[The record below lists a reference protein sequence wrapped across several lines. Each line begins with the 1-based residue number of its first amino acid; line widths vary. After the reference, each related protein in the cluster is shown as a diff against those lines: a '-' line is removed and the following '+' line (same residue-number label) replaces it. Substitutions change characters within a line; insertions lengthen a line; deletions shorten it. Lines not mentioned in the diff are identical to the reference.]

1 MTTATD
7 QLRDIVSQI
16 AREAIE
22 RELSKLPHPNH
33 DSLEYHRE
41 KLINGKQAAEILGL
55 SPRTL
60 ANMRIQGDGPE
71 YVKIGTAIRYRISD
85 IYAYIDSLGRN

>member
-22 RELSKLPHPNH
+22 RELSKRPHPSH
-33 DSLEYHRE
+33 DFLEYHRE

-55 SPRTL
+55 SPGTL
-60 ANMRIQGDGPE
+60 ANMRIQGTGPE
-71 YVKIGTAIRYRISD
+71 YVKIGTSIRYRVSD